1 MAAYGLWGLFPIYF
15 HALEPTTPIEILA
28 HRILWSLL
36 AVIAVLAWRHDWSWI
51 RPLVRARRQLGQV
64 AAAAVLIAINWL
76 VYVWA
81 VEQGRV
87 LEASLGYFINPL
99 VTVALGVVILG
110 ERLSRLQLV
119 AVGLGAVSVLVLAV
133 AYGSFPFISV
143 TLAFSFAGYGF
154 IKKTVHLGPLHSL
167 TAETAVLVPVA
178 TAALVWVG
186 RNEGL
191 KFANDGRLSVLLAAA
206 GVVTAFP
213 LLLFA
218 ASAKRIPLTLLG
230 LLQYITPSMQFIAAV
245 AIFDEEMSPDRW
257 VGFGIIWIALM
268 VLSTDAFRQMRTGPL
283 EVTTG

>member
-1 MAAYGLWGLFPIYF
+1 M
-15 HALEPTTPIEILA
+15 
-28 HRILWSLL
+28 
-36 AVIAVLAWRHDWSWI
+36 
-51 RPLVRARRQLGQV
+51 
-64 AAAAVLIAINWL
+64 
-76 VYVWA
+76 
-81 VEQGRV
+81 
-87 LEASLGYFINPL
+87 
-99 VTVALGVVILG
+99 
-110 ERLSRLQLV
+110 
-119 AVGLGAVSVLVLAV
+119 
-133 AYGSFPFISV
+133 
-143 TLAFSFAGYGF
+143 
-154 IKKTVHLGPLHSL
+154 

-218 ASAKRIPLTLLG
+218 ASARRIPLTLLG

>member
-1 MAAYGLWGLFPIYF
+1 M
-15 HALEPTTPIEILA
+15 
-28 HRILWSLL
+28 
-36 AVIAVLAWRHDWSWI
+36 
-51 RPLVRARRQLGQV
+51 
-64 AAAAVLIAINWL
+64 
-76 VYVWA
+76 WA

-99 VTVALGVVILG
+99 VTVALGVVVLG

-283 EVTTG
+283 DVTTG